1 MPTDLKLVS
10 TVEDN
15 CVFESN
21 LYTGNRD
28 QSYNSWLYK
37 EEASLY
43 SIAEDSREDRA
54 TEVPS
59 QPATSDYAASTVA
72 MENTVDVSAAN
83 NLYGYIPEEL
93 CCMPCVETLSLA
105 ANPLEWGHTAV
116 PAQKEC

>member
-28 QSYNSWLYK
+28 KSYNSWLYK

-43 SIAEDSREDRA
+43 SSIAEDSREDHT

-59 QPATSDYAASTVA
+59 QPTTSNYAASTVA
-72 MENTVDVSAAN
+72 MEMTRFQQVWLNVN
-83 NLYGYIPEEL
+83 
-93 CCMPCVETLSLA
+93 M
-105 ANPLEWGHTAV
+105 
-116 PAQKEC
+116 